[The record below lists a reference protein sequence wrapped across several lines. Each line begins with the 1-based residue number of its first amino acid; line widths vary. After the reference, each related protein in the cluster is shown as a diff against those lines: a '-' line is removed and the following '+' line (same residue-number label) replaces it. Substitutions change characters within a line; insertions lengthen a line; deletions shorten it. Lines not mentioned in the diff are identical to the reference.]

1 MCKNIGFK
9 HNNIRCEDSKKG
21 IKVLFSVDICRAAY
35 YTLTNEPSAVRADAQ
50 KKRKEIFHFLKDFPQ
65 ESFSAGPVCRTI
77 GFTEFTGDEE
87 EVIEVFGG
95 CFLSHKCGDQRLF
108 TKAERQRTADKRKAR
123 HKFYFL
129 KRKNLI
135 CVELL
140 VM

>member
-1 MCKNIGFK
+1 MCKNRSFK
-9 HNNIRCEDSKKG
+9 HNNIRCVSFKKG
-21 IKVLFSVDICRAAY
+21 IKVLFSVDICRVAY
-35 YTLTNEPSAVRADAQ
+35 YTLTNEPSAVRAAL
-50 KKRKEIFHFLKDFPQ
+50 KKAKGDFLFFKGL
-65 ESFSAGPVCRTI
+65 SA
-77 GFTEFTGDEE
+77 FAGDEE

-108 TKAERQRTADKRKAR
+108 TKAERQRTVYKGKAR

>member
-1 MCKNIGFK
+1 MS
-9 HNNIRCEDSKKG
+9 RRLCEP
-21 IKVLFSVDICRAAY
+21 
-35 YTLTNEPSAVRADAQ
+35 PS
-50 KKRKEIFHFLKDFPQ
+50 KKRKEIFCFLKDFPQ

-77 GFTEFTGDEE
+77 GFAEFAGDEE

-108 TKAERQRTADKRKAR
+108 HKGGAATHRVQRKAR

>member
-1 MCKNIGFK
+1 M
-9 HNNIRCEDSKKG
+9 
-21 IKVLFSVDICRAAY
+21 AY
-35 YTLTNEPSAVRADAQ
+35 YTLTNEPSAVRAAL
-50 KKRKEIFHFLKDFPQ
+50 KKAKGDFLFLKDFPQ

-77 GFTEFTGDEE
+77 GFAEFTGDEE

-108 TKAERQRTADKRKAR
+108 TKAERQRTVYKGKAR

>member
-1 MCKNIGFK
+1 M
-9 HNNIRCEDSKKG
+9 RRRLCEP
-21 IKVLFSVDICRAAY
+21 
-35 YTLTNEPSAVRADAQ
+35 PS
-50 KKRKEIFHFLKDFPQ
+50 KKRKESFCFLKDFPQ

-77 GFTEFTGDEE
+77 GFAEFAGDEE

-108 TKAERQRTADKRKAR
+108 TKAERQRTVYKGKAR